1 MAALPPDPWKA
12 LGVEKNA
19 DKSEIRTAYKK
30 LVLKCHP
37 DKVQDPTLKAQK
49 QEEFQKVQQAY
60 ELLNDDAE
68 RTKYEDQVKL
78 HELRR
83 QAAMMAKSMPNTS
96 ASRST
101 STRTFEIR
109 TAVPNKQSSS
119 NPSKMFGYQT
129 SSRSHEDFLRHEIPD
144 KAARRP
150 SSFEKSGSY
159 REEDRRDR
167 DKDRERRSRR
177 DPEDDYR
184 IKDKERERERDRL
197 RAKEQEVK
205 EREREYRK
213 KSTKDRDVDRKRGQ
227 EEKRRNFSPY
237 IEELESAEE
246 QATYS
251 SKTEKKRSSSKKPYE
266 PRDKSTTSRR
276 APSPHIDTVAPQAP
290 VPPPVPEVKYA
301 DDLDKAA
308 TYIERSRRQSNRS
321 SQEPPVFQRE
331 YPPVV
336 PTPPPAEVLEDDDI
350 PHRSRARRTSHDASR
365 SREKLMPSRDPY
377 IVSASPK
384 TSASRMPPALHK
396 SYTSPPEL
404 SSSPRSG
411 LNRSNTT
418 PMEYA
423 ASPPH
428 HVPPTLPRT
437 STWGAGQEYHDYSRE
452 DDSDDD
458 HPRRHR
464 HRRSERRRSP
474 EAPRS
479 ATYKIGADHK
489 TTKLD
494 PYSGYGV
501 SPNST
506 RYHTDAYDHHGSGG
520 SYPTHFKVKEARR
533 FDPNDVKYADSRY
546 NVQYA
551 TQDYYSVPA

>member
-1 MAALPPDPWKA
+1 MATLPPDPWKA
-12 LGVEKNA
+12 LGVDKNA
-19 DKSEIRTAYKK
+19 EKSEIRTAYKK

-60 ELLNDDAE
+60 ELLNNDAE

-78 HELRR
+78 HELRK
-83 QAAMMAKSMPNTS
+83 QAAAMMAKSMPNTS

-101 STRTFEIR
+101 PPRQFEIR
-109 TAVPNKQSSS
+109 TAVYNKQSTSGSS
-119 NPSKMFGYQT
+119 KLYNYQT
-129 SSRSHEDFLRHEIPD
+129 TSRSHEHVSQDYVPD

-150 SSFEKSGSY
+150 SSFEKSSSY

-177 DPEDDYR
+177 EPVEEDYR
-184 IKDKERERERDRL
+184 IKEKERQI
-197 RAKEQEVK
+197 RAKEQEIKEK

-246 QATYS
+246 QANYAP
-251 SKTEKKRSSSKKPYE
+251 KPEKKRSSSKKPYE

-276 APSPHIDTVAPQAP
+276 APSPHIDAVAPQAP

-321 SQEPPVFQRE
+321 SQEPPAFQRE

-350 PHRSRARRTSHDASR
+350 PHRSRARRSSHDASR
-365 SREKLMPSRDPY
+365 SREKLMASRDPY

-384 TSASRMPPALHK
+384 SSGRIPPALHK

-418 PMEYA
+418 PMDYPG
-423 ASPPH
+423 SGPH
-428 HVPPTLPRT
+428 HIPPTLPRT
-437 STWGAGQEYHDYSRE
+437 STWGTGQEYHEYARD

-458 HPRRHR
+458 HHRRHR
-464 HRRSERRRSP
+464 HRRDRRRSP
-474 EAPRS
+474 EAAPRS
-479 ATYKIGADHK
+479 ATYKVGADHK

-494 PYSGYGV
+494 PYGGYGG

-506 RYHTDAYDHHGSGG
+506 RYPANSYDQNAPGS
-520 SYPTHFKVKEARR
+520 SYPAHFKVKEARHYG
-533 FDPNDVKYADSRY
+533 PSDVKYADGY

-551 TQDYYSVPA
+551 SGDYYSVRA